1 MGGCNAMGAGVA
13 PRSYKKYIYVLIYL
27 QQAITTRWD
36 MPQTLKWYVTYAY
49 GLSEEITKTFQKG
62 LHVGR
67 LSEGYF
73 KFQWS
78 MIGLHKLNW
87 LSGCYYHGLII

>member
-1 MGGCNAMGAGVA
+1 
-13 PRSYKKYIYVLIYL
+13 
-27 QQAITTRWD
+27 
-36 MPQTLKWYVTYAY
+36 MPQTLKGYVTYAY
-49 GLSEEITKTFQKG
+49 GLPEVVTKKFQKG

-78 MIGLHKLNW
+78 MIGLHKLN
-87 LSGCYYHGLII
+87 